1 MLFFNTEYNIRF
13 KATAQQIIIKTDLRL
28 GKRAVESW
36 AGLETCH
43 SATEKPL
50 NDFPMQT
57 QEAYLKRKKKK
68 RLIYFLWEIYH

>member
-1 MLFFNTEYNIRF
+1 MLFFNIEYNIRF
-13 KATAQQIIIKTDLRL
+13 KAIIIKTDLRL

-68 RLIYFLWEIYH
+68 D